1 MAATRL
7 FHIMPVLPITVLLDR
22 LKTIVGPLG
31 WSSDPVRLA
40 PHLTEWRGIY
50 QGNTPLMLSPD
61 NTRQVAEI
69 VRACAESGTGI
80 VPQGGN
86 TGLCGGAIP
95 SAAGDEIL
103 LSLGRMNAIRAV
115 SPQDFSLV
123 AEAGCLLAQVQAAAA
138 EAGRVFPLSLAAE
151 GSCQI
156 GGNLST
162 DAGGI
167 NVLRYGTARS
177 QVLGLEVVLADGTIW
192 DGLRAL
198 RKDTAGYNLKQ
209 LFIGSEGTLGI
220 ITAATLRLY
229 PPVVNSRTAFVALTA
244 PVDSVALLA
253 FLRHELADG
262 IDAFELIPDRAMRFV
277 LRHIPGTRAPFEAQY
292 PWYVL
297 LEASHPSDS
306 AAIEN
311 AMVRA
316 LERSLVKDAVIAK
329 NASEAAAFWR
339 LRHSI
344 SEAQKF
350 EGASLKHDVSVPV
363 GEIAAFIAQAEVAI
377 LQYLPDA
384 RVVAFGHVGDG
395 NVHLNV
401 SQPRCWTR
409 ERFLDQREAIAGI
422 VYDLVASYHGSI
434 SAEHGIGQAKRG
446 YLEDY
451 RGQVE
456 LTLMRRIKA
465 AMDPGNILNP
475 GKVL

>member
-1 MAATRL
+1 M
-7 FHIMPVLPITVLLDR
+7 LLDC
-22 LKTIVGPLG
+22 LKDIVGPGG
-31 WSSDPVRLA
+31 WSDDPDLLA
-40 PHLTEWRGIY
+40 PHLTEWRGLY
-50 QGNTPLMLSPD
+50 RGNTPLMLSPAS
-61 NTRQVAEI
+61 TRQVAEI

-103 LSLGRMNAIRAV
+103 LSLGRMNAIRSI

-123 AEAGCLLAQVQAAAA
+123 AEAGCLLTKVQAAAA
-138 EAGRVFPLSLAAE
+138 DAGRLFPLSLAAE

-167 NVLRYGTARS
+167 NVLRYGTARN
-177 QVLGLEVVLADGTIW
+177 QVLGLEVVLADGSVW
-192 DGLRAL
+192 EGLRAL

-209 LFIGSEGTLGI
+209 LFIGAEGTLGI
-220 ITAATLRLY
+220 ITAATLRIY
-229 PPVVNSRTAFVALTA
+229 PPVANTRTAFVALAA
-244 PVDSVALLA
+244 PRDSVALLA

-262 IDAFELIPDRAMRFV
+262 IDAFELIQDRAMSFV
-277 LRHIPGTRAPFEAQY
+277 LRHIPGTRAPFDAEH
-292 PWYVL
+292 PWFVL
-297 LEASHPSDS
+297 VEASHPSDPE
-306 AAIEN
+306 AIEEVM
-311 AMVRA
+311 ARA
-316 LERSLVKDAVIAK
+316 LECSLVQDAVIAK
-329 NASEAAAFWR
+329 NALEAAAFWR

-344 SEAQKF
+344 SEAQKL

-363 GEIAAFIAQAEVAI
+363 GEVGAFIDQAELAI
-377 LQYLPDA
+377 LRYLPDA

-401 SQPRCWTR
+401 SQPRSWPR
-409 ERFLDQREAIAGI
+409 ERFLDEREAIAGI
-422 VYDLVASYHGSI
+422 VYDLVATYHGSI

-451 RGQVE
+451 RGPTE
-456 LTLMRRIKA
+456 LSLMRRIKA
-465 AMDPGNILNP
+465 ALDPGNILNP